1 MNQQLLLEVI
11 PAPSPTLDDTITGQ
25 NAAALAAAKTLAPG
39 RAIYLWGPP
48 GSGRTHFLRAM
59 CAHRPSVY
67 MDFRTP
73 GPDILAL
80 ATGGRDGSQQLIA
93 IDDIQAMQPEQ
104 LAGVFALYNHWRES
118 SSSSNAFAL
127 AVTGDRSASAMDMR
141 EDLRTRLGWD
151 LVFRLSPLSDE
162 DKREALQSYTEKKG
176 LPFSAEVL
184 QWMFTY
190 YSRDI
195 RQLFALADALDRYS
209 LSHHRPVTV
218 PLIRTMLSDRDFL
231 KSHDS

>member
-1 MNQQLLLEVI
+1 
-11 PAPSPTLDDTITGQ
+11 
-25 NAAALAAAKTLAPG
+25 
-39 RAIYLWGPP
+39 
-48 GSGRTHFLRAM
+48 
-59 CAHRPSVY
+59 
-67 MDFRTP
+67 
-73 GPDILAL
+73 
-80 ATGGRDGSQQLIA
+80 
-93 IDDIQAMQPEQ
+93 
-104 LAGVFALYNHWRES
+104 
-118 SSSSNAFAL
+118 
-127 AVTGDRSASAMDMR
+127 MDMR

-176 LPFSAEVL
+176 MPFSAEVL

-195 RQLFALADALDRYS
+195 RQLFALVDALDRYS

-231 KSHDS
+231 NSHDS